1 MYVGKGRLIT
11 HYTPLQ
17 NTQLIENYVVSN
29 AKIKS
34 AIGIELMP
42 IRAKDGLAET
52 ISSFC
57 EL

>member
-29 AKIKS
+29 AKIKADYRIVVYS
-34 AIGIELMP
+34 L
-42 IRAKDGLAET
+42 LNN
-52 ISSFC
+52 
-57 EL
+57 